1 MVEMDAFT
9 WSMYTW
15 LSAKANLYLDAAFLT
30 RVCFSIVMILKTVGI
45 GGLVHVLI
53 SRSAV
58 VGIYMYVLLR
68 LK

>member
-53 SRSAV
+53 SR
-58 VGIYMYVLLR
+58 
-68 LK
+68 